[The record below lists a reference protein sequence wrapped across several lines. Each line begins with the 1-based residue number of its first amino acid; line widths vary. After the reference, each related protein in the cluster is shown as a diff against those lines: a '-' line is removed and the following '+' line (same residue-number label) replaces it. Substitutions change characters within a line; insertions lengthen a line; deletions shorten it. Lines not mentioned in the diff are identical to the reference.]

1 MLIERRSIKEIDR
14 AAYNPRVDLQPGDE
28 EYQQLH
34 DSMHEY
40 GLLIPL
46 VLNRRTNRLVGGH
59 QRLTV
64 LENSGETEAD
74 FSIVDL
80 DEIQEKQLNIALNKA
95 QGTWDDGKLAEL
107 LNSLEDRAIET
118 GFSLPEIESLQS
130 RIEDALDMDF
140 LDSELE
146 AIEATFNVTIDFPIE
161 LKDEVGEW
169 IRENSKQPLVEAM
182 IEAARRE
189 E

>member
-1 MLIERRSIKEIDR
+1 MLIERRSIKGINR

-34 DSMHEY
+34 DSIDEY

-46 VLNRRTNRLVGGH
+46 VLNARTNRLVGGH

-64 LENSGETEAD
+64 LENRGETEAD

-80 DEIQEKQLNIALNKA
+80 DDIREKQLNVALNKA
-95 QGTWDDGKLAEL
+95 QGAWDDGKLAEL
-107 LNSLEDRAIET
+107 LDGLEDRAIKT
-118 GFSLPEIESLQS
+118 GFSLPEIESLKS
-130 RIEDALDMDF
+130 RIEDALDTDF

-161 LKDEVGEW
+161 LKDEVNGW
-169 IRENSKQPLVEAM
+169 IRENSKKPLIDAM
-182 IEAARRE
+182 MEAARRE
-189 E
+189 A

>member
-1 MLIERRSIKEIDR
+1 MTNYREILRLSSLGLNKSQIAQSI
-14 AAYNPRVDLQPGDE
+14 GC
-28 EYQQLH
+28 
-34 DSMHEY
+34 S
-40 GLLIPL
+40 
-46 VLNRRTNRLVGGH
+46 RT
-59 QRLTV
+59 TV
-64 LENSGETEAD
+64 
-74 FSIVDL
+74 
-80 DEIQEKQLNIALNKA
+80 IQVLNIAEEKGVCYPLPPEL
-95 QGTWDDGKLAEL
+95 TDGKLAEL

>member
-34 DSMHEY
+34 DSLHEY

-46 VLNRRTNRLVGGH
+46 VLNKRTNRLVGGH

-80 DEIQEKQLNIALNKA
+80 DDISEKQLNIALNKA
-95 QGTWDDGKLAEL
+95 QGAWDDGKQAEL
-107 LNSLEDRAIET
+107 LGSLEDRAIET
-118 GFSLPEIESLQS
+118 GFSLPEIEGLQS
-130 RIEDALDMDF
+130 RIEDALDTEF

-146 AIEATFNVTIDFPIE
+146 AIEATFNVTIDFPVE
-161 LKDEVGEW
+161 LKDEVNGY
-169 IRENSKQPLVEAM
+169 IRENSKQPLIDAM